1 MHDNL
6 QISPLRATEI
16 DRLIALTRDTWMRH
30 YTNIITV
37 AQIEYMLEQRYHP
50 LVIREQL
57 RRPDLWWDVLKRDD
71 ELLAF
76 AQYEWGTTPGHMK
89 LDKLYVR
96 YDLRGS
102 GLGTLLL
109 QHVENEARA
118 KGATRLY
125 LQVNK
130 NNESAIGAYRKNG
143 FEVVE
148 SAVFDIGGGFVMD
161 DHVMAKPLTPLSTG
175 ATAP

>member
-1 MHDNL
+1 MDDNL
-6 QISPLRATEI
+6 QISPLRAEDI
-16 DRLIALTRDTWMRH
+16 DPLIALTRDTWMRH
-30 YTNIITV
+30 YTGIISG
-37 AQIEYMLEQRYHP
+37 AQIDYMLEQPYDP

-57 RRPDLWWDVLKRDD
+57 QRPDVWWDVLKRDD
-71 ELLAF
+71 ELVAF

-96 YDLRGS
+96 YDLRGG
-102 GLGTLLL
+102 GLGSLLL
-109 QHVENEARA
+109 HHVENEARA

-130 NNESAIGAYRKNG
+130 NNASAIGAYRKNG
-143 FEVVE
+143 FEVAE

-161 DHVMAKPLTPLSTG
+161 DHVMAKPLAPFAAGAATP
-175 ATAP
+175 